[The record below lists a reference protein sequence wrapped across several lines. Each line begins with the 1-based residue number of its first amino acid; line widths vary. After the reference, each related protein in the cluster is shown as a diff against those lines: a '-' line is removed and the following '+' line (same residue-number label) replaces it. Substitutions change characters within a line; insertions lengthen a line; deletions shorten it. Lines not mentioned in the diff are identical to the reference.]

1 MGAGPS
7 FRTDPLLRVPR
18 PSRVLCEGAGILI
31 FSPIPVSENKFG
43 YGSRVTSRATDL
55 ALQSAHALGTPSLP
69 TSPCLH
75 LITFSCHHR
84 DPLLSDPPYC
94 TVLEQTLERVRRWYG
109 FFVTG
114 YVVMPEH
121 VHLLI
126 SEPERGRLSI
136 ALQMLKQITAQ
147 QLRLP
152 EGAPFWLPRYY
163 DFNVWSEAKRVEKLR
178 YIHRNPVKRGLVERL
193 EDWLW
198 SSFRHYA
205 TGADGPVEIESQW
218 TARRRERLGM
228 GVRIEVS
235 ESQNPRPLAQNA
247 RRTGHPQR

>member
-1 MGAGPS
+1 MS
-7 FRTDPLLRVPR
+7 FASHPARLARHYNRLMPWRLRR
-18 PSRVLCEGAGILI
+18 FQEAR
-31 FSPIPVSENKFG
+31 
-43 YGSRVTSRATDL
+43 
-55 ALQSAHALGTPSLP
+55 
-69 TSPCLH
+69 CLH
-75 LITFSCHHR
+75 FITFSCHHR
-84 DPLLSDPPYC
+84 DPLLSDPQSR
-94 TVLEQTLERVRRWYG
+94 TVFEQTLERVRRWYG

-126 SEPERGRLSI
+126 SEPERARLSI

-147 QLRLP
+147 QLRSP
-152 EGAPFWLPRYY
+152 EGAPLWQPRYY

-178 YIHRNPVKRGLVERL
+178 YIHRNPVKRGLVERP

-205 TGADGPVEIESQW
+205 TGADGPVEVESQW
-218 TARRRERLGM
+218 TARSRERMGM
-228 GVRIEVS
+228 ALTLQVR

-247 RRTGHPQR
+247 RRTGHPQE